1 MPEKAFECEQC
12 TEIFRYKWSMKKHM
26 HQVHD
31 GKGVEYQKCI
41 IKGKDVGNMKSHVGF
56 HEEVVHECQNW
67 GKGSKRQMS

>member
-1 MPEKAFECEQC
+1 
-12 TEIFRYKWSMKKHM
+12 MKKHM

-41 IKGKDVGNMKSHVGF
+41 TKGKDAGNMKTHVGF